1 MAIDINQAINA
12 YSNTSRMKGEA
23 ETSLAPTEDSGSL
36 KPSFTTLLK
45 DSLNEAVSE
54 GYKSESLSNLAVAGK
69 AELHELVTAVNNAE
83 LTLNAVVAIRDR
95 AVNAYQ
101 DILRMP
107 I

>member
-1 MAIDINQAINA
+1 MAIDINQAVNA
-12 YSNTSRMKGEA
+12 YSNTARMKSEPDNSLMPGQEA
-23 ETSLAPTEDSGSL
+23 DELR
-36 KPSFTTLLK
+36 PSFTNLLQ
-45 DSLNEAVSE
+45 DSLNEAASQ

-69 AELHELVTAVNNAE
+69 AELHELVTAVSNAE
-83 LTLNAVVAIRDR
+83 LTLNAVVAVRDR